1 METIGLMSEQ
11 LMCQNPLALQQLKRI
26 WRECFEA
33 DDGYLDAYFSIGYR
47 PEQTLVFQ
55 DDDTVLGMLTLLP
68 CQYRGIHQGK
78 VRLYKAAYLF
88 AVGTLPQAQGRQIA
102 SKLLG
107 AADDV
112 LKKQGV
118 ELALLA
124 PAEPSLYHFYQKRGY
139 ESFFTRREL
148 FFEPKGRAEHPNT
161 RTLSLK
167 PVSLSEYY
175 PKHINRIPQ
184 ESILWDEQTLCFAER
199 ESILYGGGLYV
210 LMDGQNELCICNIYR
225 YKAVSYTHL
234 VGFSGLG
241 FFQSDNAVSGNFFHS
256 FCNQVTDYFI
266 AAGNGSNSC
275 DVSRA
280 VYLLG
285 VCNNSFYSGVNCFL
299 DTFFEYHWVCTSS
312 NVLHT
317 FANQSLSK
325 QGSGGG
331 TVTSS
336 IVCLGCNFF
345 YQLCAHVFKWVR
357 QFDFFCDGNTV
368 VCDQWCTEFFVKNNI
383 ASFWTK
389 GDFNGISQLVN
400 TSL

>member
-1 METIGLMSEQ
+1 MTELIDGSIFQFQTQFGGDNFCTGQGCDITQHFFSSVAKTRSFYCNAGEGTTQFVQQQGGESFAFDVLSDDEQFLAGLNDLFEQ
-11 LMCQNPLALQQLKRI
+11 RQDFLNVGDLLVGDEQQSIIQNSFHLV
-26 WRECFEA
+26 
-33 DDGYLDAYFSIGYR
+33 GIGYH
-47 PEQTLVFQ
+47 VWG
-55 DDDTVLGMLTLLP
+55 DV
-68 CQYRGIHQGK
+68 
-78 VRLYKAAYLF
+78 AA
-88 AVGTLPQAQGRQIA
+88 V
-102 SKLLG
+102 KL
-107 AADDV
+107 
-112 LKKQGV
+112 
-118 ELALLA
+118 
-124 PAEPSLYHFYQKRGY
+124 HTFYYFG
-139 ESFFTRREL
+139 
-148 FFEPKGRAEHPNT
+148 
-161 RTLSLK
+161 
-167 PVSLSEYY
+167 
-175 PKHINRIPQ
+175 
-184 ESILWDEQTLCFAER
+184 
-199 ESILYGGGLYV
+199 
-210 LMDGQNELCICNIYR
+210 
-225 YKAVSYTHL
+225 

-256 FCNQVTDYFI
+256 FCNQVADYFI

-275 DVSRA
+275 DISRA

-299 DTFFEYHWVCTSS
+299 DTFFEYHWVSTSS

>member
-1 METIGLMSEQ
+1 METIGLMNEQ
-11 LMCQNPLALQQLKRI
+11 PMCQNPLALQQLKRI

-55 DDDTVLGMLTLLP
+55 DDDTILGMLTLLP

-148 FFEPKGRAEHPNT
+148 FFEPKGRAEHLDT

-225 YKAVSYTHL
+225 YKEEEVIVKELLLQQGVSQQQAIEALRDLFLQCRVTIRL
-234 VGFSGLG
+234 TGTDKENRVPSGMIRFYG
-241 FFQSDNAVSGNFFHS
+241 PKEDMPENTQMA
-256 FCNQVTDYFI
+256 
-266 AAGNGSNSC
+266 
-275 DVSRA
+275 
-280 VYLLG
+280 YLP
-285 VCNNSFYSGVNCFL
+285 FL
-299 DTFFEYHWVCTSS
+299 LD
-312 NVLHT
+312 
-317 FANQSLSK
+317 
-325 QGSGGG
+325 
-331 TVTSS
+331 
-336 IVCLGCNFF
+336 
-345 YQLCAHVFKWVR
+345 
-357 QFDFFCDGNTV
+357 
-368 VCDQWCTEFFVKNNI
+368 
-383 ASFWTK
+383 
-389 GDFNGISQLVN
+389 
-400 TSL
+400 